1 MADPPRTA
9 RCGGPCPRRSASGS
23 GPSRTRSPCP
33 RGAAAATVDHLG
45 SRLGEDAW
53 RRGMNPE
60 VADTGFLDNP
70 YTYTDFRTAATHG
83 G

>member
-1 MADPPRTA
+1 M
-9 RCGGPCPRRSASGS
+9 
-23 GPSRTRSPCP
+23 
-33 RGAAAATVDHLG
+33 DHLG